1 MPTTDLLNLDW
12 HDETNN
18 VSFNS
23 VRRAHGVRDRAGKV
37 RLVDRDCGDRD
48 AIVESRGASATRSY
62 TLAEQRLNRASHT
75 VLTGFSGAYPQ
86 SGCAPNR
93 SSNPIA
99 HRGRRRYQRLL
110 PSPSLIE
117 NASDRVPLCGEP
129 VLLEAF
135 PIRALAAIRDPSRP
149 RTSEPDVL
157 RRRLVRLALQPVA
170 GGNNTIPVRLV
181 RPMAL

>member
-1 MPTTDLLNLDW
+1 MPATDLLNLDW

-23 VRRAHGVRDRAGKV
+23 VRRAHRVRDRAGKI

-75 VLTGFSGAYPQ
+75 VLTGFSGGYPQ
-86 SGCAPNR
+86 SGCAPKR
-93 SSNPIA
+93 SSNKVA
-99 HRGRRRYQRLL
+99 HRGRCKYQRLL
-110 PSPSLIE
+110 PSLNE
-117 NASDRVPLCGEP
+117 NASDRVPLRGEL
-129 VLLEAF
+129 VLPEAF
-135 PIRALAAIRDPSRP
+135 PIKPLAAIREPSRP

-157 RRRLVRLALQPVA
+157 QRRLVRRHPLA
-170 GGNNTIPVRLV
+170 GRNNPISGRLV
-181 RPMAL
+181 RHMAL